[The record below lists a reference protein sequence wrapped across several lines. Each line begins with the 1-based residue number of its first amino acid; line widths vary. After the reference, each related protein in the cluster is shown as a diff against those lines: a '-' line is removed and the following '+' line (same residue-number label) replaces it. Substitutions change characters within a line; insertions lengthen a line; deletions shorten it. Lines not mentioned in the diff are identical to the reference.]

1 MAADRFFD
9 CDGWERRDGSS
20 RVYAT
25 GAMLKPGQSSLG
37 LTIILENSEKLV
49 GAFCKRA
56 MTPTSSVNLKKL
68 LNFSN
73 KRSL

>member
-49 GAFCKRA
+49 GAFCDDTNVERKF
-56 MTPTSSVNLKKL
+56 KKITK
-68 LNFSN
+68 F
-73 KRSL
+73 